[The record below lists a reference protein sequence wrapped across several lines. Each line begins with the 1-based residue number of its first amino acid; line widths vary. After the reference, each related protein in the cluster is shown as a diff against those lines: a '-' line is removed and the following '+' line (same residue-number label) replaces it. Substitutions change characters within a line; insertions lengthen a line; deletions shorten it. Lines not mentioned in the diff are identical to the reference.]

1 MSSATTIGVHFRPV
15 SDVVAAAGGHWPEL
29 LAAIGIIVP
38 SQGKHGPCP
47 VCGGTDR
54 FRLDDKGGRGTW
66 ICSQCDKPSGD
77 GLDLVCRVTGKSP
90 KEAAG
95 LLAPLVGLSFGG
107 LDPAERGRI
116 HQQQQARAEA
126 DAKQAALQRQR
137 AARRAI
143 AILQNCEPGQAA
155 YLADKGLAEV
165 VGHITQR
172 VIVVGPLTFP
182 AGSLVVSLRNDAG
195 ELVNVQLI
203 APDGG
208 KGYLAGG
215 QKAGAFH
222 PIEGGA
228 LVAVV
233 EGYATGLSVHLA
245 TGATVYCAM
254 DCGNLLAVAT
264 IARSQHPE
272 SRILLCGDNDA
283 ATKGNPGMTKAEQA
297 AAAIGG
303 LVAIP
308 PCVRDGDPSHFVDA
322 SNMVSLSTAGDW
334 NDYHQAHGLT
344 TTQRAIMDTSTAPNT
359 AQIKD
364 ADQKEG
370 GWTADKSRPEGVP
383 TAEGGAPR
391 RATVTAWPKGQA
403 QAGDHMAEETPADAD
418 EGHPLPNGFEIRGDR
433 LCVWELVGRG
443 ENAQQELVP
452 ISSPIRVLAETADE
466 HRRGY
471 GRLLEWHD
479 SAGRVRQWAMPVRSL
494 VPRNG
499 DEVFATLLDA
509 GLPFIEL
516 GHKRKLA
523 AYLMA
528 CQPERRITCV
538 ERTGWHDHA
547 YVLPQG
553 AIGPDA
559 EGVILQ
565 TAGYAASDFTE
576 RGSLSEWQQEV
587 AGLAVGNSR
596 LCFALSLAFAA
607 PLLSLVGMEGGG
619 FHLKGESTD
628 GKTTIMK
635 AAASVYGNPDRYSQ
649 TWRATGNAIEG
660 IASRRNDALL
670 CLDEL
675 GELDGREAGQVA
687 YMLANGQ
694 GKGRSRQDGEL
705 RERKAWRLLFLSTG
719 ELSLEDHAA
728 SAGQRT
734 QAGMEVRTIQIPS
747 DTGHHGAFEWLHG
760 MAGGRTFADTLKANA
775 ERQHGT
781 AFHALVAGLTNDME
795 QHREH
800 LRSEIQRLAAELTPQ
815 GAGNQVGRAI
825 NRFALVATAGE
836 LATRL
841 GITGWPAGEAIRA
854 VRACLKAWLAER
866 GHLGNKEDAATL
878 EQVRRFV
885 TANQYARFA
894 DWFDT
899 SHRPANMVGYRKVE
913 TDGVSF
919 FVLPLGWAEITKGR
933 DPKRAAHLCLEAGY
947 LLTSKDKKRL
957 QRQARLPGMNA
968 RTWVYVLVERVLAD
982 EGEGKEDE

>member
-1 MSSATTIGVHFRPV
+1 MSKAGFV
-15 SDVVAAAGGHWPEL
+15 SDVAAAAIGHWPDL
-29 LAAIGIIVP
+29 LTAVGIDTP
-38 SQGKHGPCP
+38 RFGKHGPCP
-47 VCGGTDR
+47 ACGGKDR

-66 ICSQCDKPSGD
+66 ICNQCGAGD
-77 GLDLVCRVTGKSP
+77 GLTLVGKVTGKP
-90 KEAAG
+90 IKEAAE
-95 LLAPLVGLSFGG
+95 LIAPLVGMSAGG
-107 LDPAERGRI
+107 LDAAERERI
-116 HQQQQARAEA
+116 HQQQQTRAE
-126 DAKQAALQRQR
+126 QERQQVELCR
-137 AARRAI
+137 HKAARRAA
-143 AILQNCEPGQAA
+143 AIMQDCEQAHA
-155 YLADKGLAEV
+155 PYLARKSLGVCLCAVNRILIREA
-165 VGHITQR
+165 GENFSPASL
-172 VIVVGPLTFP
+172 IVPLYNE
-182 AGSLVVSLRNDAG
+182 AA

-203 APDGG
+203 RDDCT
-208 KGYLAGG
+208 KRYLAGG
-215 QKAGAFH
+215 QKAEAYH
-222 PIEGGA
+222 RIEGGE

-254 DCGNLLAVAT
+254 DSGNLLAVAT
-264 IARSQHPE
+264 IARRQHPAAG
-272 SRILLCGDNDA
+272 IIICGDHDLDEAGQRNKNTQRQTEEA
-283 ATKGNPGMTKAEQA
+283 ALAVGAV
-297 AAAIGG
+297 
-303 LVAIP
+303 VALP
-308 PCVRDGDPSHFVDA
+308 PA
-322 SNMVSLSTAGDW
+322 QGDW

-344 TTQRAIMDTSTAPNT
+344 KTQEAIMSARAITTSP
-359 AQIKD
+359 QDHD
-364 ADQKEG
+364 ASQKE
-370 GWTADKSRPEGVP
+370 E
-383 TAEGGAPR
+383 AEI
-391 RATVTAWPKGQA
+391 VTL
-403 QAGDHMAEETPADAD
+403 
-418 EGHPLPNGFEIRGDR
+418 HPLYQDEEAKEQVLPAGFEINGGR

-443 ENAQQELVP
+443 DNARQGLVP
-452 ISSPIRVLAETADE
+452 ISSPVQVLAETSDE
-466 HRRGY
+466 HGRGY
-471 GRLLEWHD
+471 GRLLEWQD
-479 SAGRVRQWAMPVRSL
+479 SAGRTRQWAMPVRSL

-499 DEVFATLLDA
+499 EEVFTALLDA

-523 AYLMA
+523 EYLMA

-538 ERTGWHDHA
+538 ERTGWHGRA

-576 RGSLSEWQQEV
+576 RGTLAEWQQGV

-694 GKGRSRQDGEL
+694 GKGRSKQDGEL

-760 MAGGRTFADTLKANA
+760 MENGRTFADSLKANA
-775 ERQHGT
+775 ESQHGT
-781 AFHALVAGLTNDME
+781 AFRAFVEGLAAAIE
-795 QHREH
+795 QHCEH
-800 LRSEIQRLAAELTPQ
+800 LTGEIKRLAGELTPK

-825 NRFALVATAGE
+825 NRFALVAAAGE

-841 GITGWPAGEAIRA
+841 GVTGWPEGEAVRA
-854 VRACLKAWLAER
+854 VRVCLKAWLAER

-878 EQVRRFV
+878 EQVRRFI
-885 TANQYARFA
+885 TAHQCTRFA
-894 DWFDT
+894 DWFDA

-913 TDGVSF
+913 SGGVSF
-919 FVLPLGWAEITKGR
+919 FVLPPGWAEITKGR
-933 DPKRAAHLCLEAGY
+933 DPKRAALLCLEAGY
-947 LLTSKDKKRL
+947 LLTGKDKKRL
-957 QRQARLPGMNA
+957 QRKARLPGMSGVVWA
-968 RTWVYVLVERVLAD
+968 YLLTDRVLAD
-982 EGEGKEDE
+982 GAEGQEDE

>member
-1 MSSATTIGVHFRPV
+1 MTMTIKGGASPRFV
-15 SDVVAAAGGHWPEL
+15 SDVAAAACGHWPEL
-29 LAAIGIIVP
+29 LAAVGIDIP
-38 SQGKHGPCP
+38 RRGKHGPCP
-47 VCGGTDR
+47 ACCGKDR

-66 ICSQCDKPSGD
+66 ICNQCGSGD
-77 GLDLVCRVTGKSP
+77 GLDLVCRVLSTTP
-90 KEAAG
+90 KAAAE
-95 LLAPLVGLSFGG
+95 LLAPLVGVSAAGVG
-107 LDPAERGRI
+107 HAERERI
-116 HQQQQARAEA
+116 HQQQQAKA
-126 DAKQAALQRQR
+126 DQDRKRSEQQRQK
-137 AARRAI
+137 AARRAAAI
-143 AILQNCEPGQAA
+143 AVDVARGVSP
-155 YLADKGLAEV
+155 YLTAKGLEWPQATINRTLIRE
-165 VGHITQR
+165 G
-172 VIVVGPLTFP
+172 GENFP
-182 AGSLVVSLRNDAG
+182 AGSLVVVLTDEAG

-203 APDGG
+203 RADGT
-208 KGYLAGG
+208 KRYLHGG

-222 PIEGGA
+222 RIDGGE

-233 EGYATGLSVHLA
+233 EGFATGLSIHQA
-245 TGATVYCAM
+245 TGATVFCGM
-254 DCGNLLAVAT
+254 DCGNLASVARLVRGQQPD
-264 IARSQHPE
+264 A
-272 SRILLCGDNDA
+272 RILLCGDNDA
-283 ATKGNPGMTKAEQA
+283 HTQGNPGKTKAEQA

-303 LVAIP
+303 LIALP
-308 PCVRDGDPSHFVDA
+308 PI
-322 SNMVSLSTAGDW
+322 AGDW
-334 NDYHQAHGLT
+334 NDYHRAHGLT
-344 TTQRAIMDTSTAPNT
+344 ATREAIMSASATPTTNQPQD
-359 AQIKD
+359 QD
-364 ADQKEG
+364 AHQKEG
-370 GWTADKSRPEGVP
+370 APWQAEVVP
-383 TAEGGAPR
+383 LHPVRDDETE
-391 RATVTAWPKGQA
+391 KGQ
-403 QAGDHMAEETPADAD
+403 D
-418 EGHPLPNGFEIRGDR
+418 LPEGFEIRGDR
-433 LCVWELVGRG
+433 LCVWEQVGRG
-443 ENAQQELVP
+443 DDARQELVP
-452 ISSPIRVLAETADE
+452 ISSPVRVLAETSDE
-466 HRRGY
+466 HGRGY
-471 GRLLEWHD
+471 GRLLAWQD
-479 SAGRVRQWAMPVRSL
+479 SAGRERQWAMPVRSL

-499 DEVFATLLDA
+499 EEVFAALLDA

-516 GHKRKLA
+516 GHKRKLS

-538 ERTGWHDHA
+538 ERTGWHGRA

-553 AIGPDA
+553 SIGPDA

-565 TAGYAASDFTE
+565 TAGYAANDFTE
-576 RGSLSEWQQEV
+576 RGSLSEWQQGV

-694 GKGRSRQDGEL
+694 GKGRSKQDGEL

-760 MAGGRTFADTLKANA
+760 MDSGRTFADTLKAHCDH
-775 ERQHGT
+775 QHGS
-781 AFHALVAGLTNDME
+781 AFRTYVEALAGDLE
-795 QHREH
+795 AHSER
-800 LRSEIQRLAAELTPQ
+800 LRAEIKRIAAELTPH

-825 NRFALVATAGE
+825 NRFALVAAAGE

-841 GITGWPAGEAIRA
+841 GVTGWPEGEALRA
-854 VRACLKAWLAER
+854 VRVCLKAWLAER

-878 EQVRRFV
+878 EQVRGFV
-885 TANQYARFA
+885 TAHQYTRFA
-894 DWFDT
+894 DWFDAN
-899 SHRPANMVGYRKVE
+899 HRPANMVGFRKVE
-913 TDGVSF
+913 SDGVSF
-919 FVLPLGWAEITKGR
+919 FVLPPGWAEITKGR

-947 LLTSKDKKRL
+947 LLASKDKKRL
-957 QRQARLPGMNA
+957 QRLSRLPGMGKA
-968 RTWVYVLVERVLAD
+968 VRVYVLTERVLAD
-982 EGEGKEDE
+982 EGDGQEDE